1 MFSHTKNHMVLT
13 KEGEEFYQKAS
24 VLLNNIH
31 ETTSELYDLGKQI
44 TPIRIGIPPLL
55 STVFFP
61 DMLTAFYKKYPN
73 IPVELFEYGSVRA
86 ANLVLDD
93 VLDLALVNLN
103 FYETNKLNSCQL
115 LSDKLMF
122 CISKS
127 HPLAKEKSISI
138 EMLKDEPLIMYNTD
152 SVQNH
157 TLLSLFDT
165 IKVKPHVILN
175 ASQLYT
181 IQAFVR
187 ENLGGA
193 ILYSSLL
200 KNMNDVKGIP
210 IAPTISQEIG
220 LVWQKGKYLNSRTEQ
235 FIAFTKDF
243 MESQK

>member
-1 MFSHTKNHMVLT
+1 
-13 KEGEEFYQKAS
+13 
-24 VLLNNIH
+24 
-31 ETTSELYDLGKQI
+31 
-44 TPIRIGIPPLL
+44 
-55 STVFFP
+55 
-61 DMLTAFYKKYPN
+61 MLTAFYKKYPN

-93 VLDLALVNLN
+93 ALDLALVNLN

-122 CISKS
+122 CISKN

-181 IQAFVR
+181 IQTFVR

-235 FIAFTKDF
+235 FIAFTKEF

>member
-1 MFSHTKNHMVLT
+1 MYFLT
-13 KEGEEFYQKAS
+13 IFMRQPQSFMTLES
-24 VLLNNIH
+24 RLP
-31 ETTSELYDLGKQI
+31 
-44 TPIRIGIPPLL
+44 PIRIGIPPLL

-86 ANLVLDD
+86 ANLVLDN

>member
-1 MFSHTKNHMVLT
+1 MYKR
-13 KEGEEFYQKAS
+13 Q
-24 VLLNNIH
+24 
-31 ETTSELYDLGKQI
+31 TSELYDLGKQI

-55 STVFFP
+55 STV
-61 DMLTAFYKKYPN
+61 
-73 IPVELFEYGSVRA
+73 
-86 ANLVLDD
+86 
-93 VLDLALVNLN
+93 
-103 FYETNKLNSCQL
+103 
-115 LSDKLMF
+115 
-122 CISKS
+122 
-127 HPLAKEKSISI
+127 
-138 EMLKDEPLIMYNTD
+138 
-152 SVQNH
+152 
-157 TLLSLFDT
+157 FDT